1 MVEATD
7 LDLHANVLV
16 SIDQGVS
23 IIADGI
29 SHRVYVNSDKP
40 IETRA
45 FSYLPPSSK
54 FQFVV
59 SSKSFSFGVPYSVY
73 LKKINQRDLANY
85 TTSSLNNRRI
95 LSTSTNWM
103 DSMIEKGDF
112 DYSTTTASGGNSSI
126 NMLDLFKVF
135 SITMEE
141 DQDALLVL
149 T

>member
-1 MVEATD
+1 M
-7 LDLHANVLV
+7 LV

-29 SHRVYVNSDKP
+29 SHRVNVNSDKP
-40 IETRA
+40 TETRA

-73 LKKINQRDLANY
+73 LKKINQIDLVNY

-95 LSTSTNWM
+95 LTSTNWM